1 MSDEALLAKR
11 RRIVGKKQT
20 LKAILAGSAKV
31 VYIAR
36 DAEKDV
42 TDEIRNL
49 CLQKG
54 ITLKDVETMR
64 QLGKSC
70 GIEIGAAVA
79 ALVE

>member
-1 MSDEALLAKR
+1 MSDEALLDKL

>member
-1 MSDEALLAKR
+1 MSDEALLDKR

-42 TDEIRNL
+42 TDEDPKPL
-49 CLQKG
+49 LTKG
-54 ITLKDVETMR
+54 NNPQR
-64 QLGKSC
+64 C
-70 GIEIGAAVA
+70 
-79 ALVE
+79 

>member
-1 MSDEALLAKR
+1 MSDEALLDKR

-49 CLQKG
+49 CLQRG